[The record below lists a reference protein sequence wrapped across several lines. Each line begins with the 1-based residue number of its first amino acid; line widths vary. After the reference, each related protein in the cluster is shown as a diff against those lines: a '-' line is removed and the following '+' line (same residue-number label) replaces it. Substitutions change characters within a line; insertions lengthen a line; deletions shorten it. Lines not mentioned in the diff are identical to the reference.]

1 MKYDAIIWDMDGT
14 LLYTLEDLQTAVN
27 HVLRQYELPERSL
40 EQICAAVGNGVVK
53 LMELSVPDG
62 KDDPRFPQMMEEF
75 TAYYEKHC
83 TEKTRPY
90 DGVIPVMKELRAQGI
105 KMAVASN
112 KPAYGVKALSDLY
125 FEGLLDVA
133 MGVSESLRRKPA
145 PDMVWK
151 AIEQLGLT
159 RERSVY
165 IGDSDVDFATAKNAG
180 LDCISVLWGFR
191 DEAFLRGIGAS
202 TFAKTPA
209 DLLELMK

>member
-14 LLYTLEDLQTAVN
+14 LLYTLDDLQAAVN
-27 HVLRQYELPERSL
+27 HVLTQYALPERSI
-40 EQICAAVGNGVVK
+40 EQICASVGNGVVR
-53 LMELSVPDG
+53 LMELSVPGG
-62 KDDPRFPQMMEEF
+62 KMHPQFPEMMAEF

-90 DGVIPVMKELRAQGI
+90 DGIIPVMKQLRAQGI
-105 KMAVASN
+105 KMAVVSN

-125 FEGLLDVA
+125 FKGLLDVC
-133 MGVSESLRRKPA
+133 MGVSETLRRKPA

-151 AIEQLGLT
+151 ALEELGVT

-165 IGDSDVDFATAKNAG
+165 IGDSDVDFATAKNSG

-191 DEAFLRGIGAS
+191 DEAFLRSIGAE
-202 TFAKTPA
+202 TFANSPE
-209 DLLELMK
+209 DLLERMK